1 MEIFA
6 WLTGYAVA
14 VFVVAFLCHRSR
26 MKNDSYYRYQVEQ
39 TLQQHTLE
47 QKAKKLRGMASE

>member
-26 MKNDSYYRYQVEQ
+26 MKNDISYRYQVEE
-39 TLQQHTLE
+39 TVQQHTLE
-47 QKAKKLRGMASE
+47 QKAKKLRGMAPQ